1 MTGNTKVTLIL
12 DGEKNDFSMDRNG
25 NILDEALAN
34 GLDIP
39 YSCQGGVC
47 TTCMGKLEKGIV
59 IMDDDQMLSDEEIID
74 GLILT
79 CISKPDSDEIVINYD
94 DV

>member
-1 MTGNTKVTLIL
+1 MPHNTKITLII
-12 DGEKNDFSMDRNG
+12 DGENINFSMDKDN

-34 GLDIP
+34 GLDVP

-47 TTCMGKLEKGIV
+47 TTCMGKLEKGKV
-59 IMDDDQMLSDEEIID
+59 IMDDDQMLSDEEIND
-74 GLILT
+74 GLMLT
-79 CISKPDSDEIVINYD
+79 CISKPNSDEIIINYD

>member
-1 MTGNTKVTLIL
+1 MPHNTKITLII
-12 DGEKNDFSMDRNG
+12 DGENMNFSMDKDN

-34 GLDIP
+34 GLDVP

-47 TTCMGKLEKGIV
+47 TTCMGKLEKGKV
-59 IMDDDQMLSDEEIID
+59 IMDDDQMLSDDEIND
-74 GLILT
+74 GLMLT

>member
-1 MTGNTKVTLIL
+1 MPHNTKITLII
-12 DGEKNDFSMDRNG
+12 DGENINFSMDKDK

-47 TTCMGKLEKGIV
+47 TTCMGKLEKGKV
-59 IMDDDQMLSDEEIID
+59 IMDDDQMLSDEEIND
-74 GLILT
+74 GLMLT

>member
-1 MTGNTKVTLIL
+1 MPHNTKITLII
-12 DGEKNDFSMDRNG
+12 DGENVNFSMDKDN

-34 GLDIP
+34 GLDVP

-47 TTCMGKLEKGIV
+47 TTCMGKLEKGKV
-59 IMDDDQMLSDEEIID
+59 IMDDDQMLSDEEIND
-74 GLILT
+74 GLMLT

>member
-1 MTGNTKVTLIL
+1 MPHNTKITLII
-12 DGEKNDFSMDRNG
+12 DGENMNFSMDKDK

-34 GLDIP
+34 GLDVP

-47 TTCMGKLEKGIV
+47 TTCMGKLEKGKV
-59 IMDDDQMLSDEEIID
+59 IMDDDQMLSDEEIND
-74 GLILT
+74 GLMLT

>member
-1 MTGNTKVTLIL
+1 MPHNTKITLII
-12 DGEKNDFSMDRNG
+12 DGENINFSMDKDN

-34 GLDIP
+34 GLDVP

-47 TTCMGKLEKGIV
+47 TTCMGKLEKGKV
-59 IMDDDQMLSDEEIID
+59 LMDDDQMLSDEEIND
-74 GLILT
+74 GLMLT

>member
-1 MTGNTKVTLIL
+1 MPHNTKITLII
-12 DGEKNDFSMDRNG
+12 DGENMNFSMDKDN

-47 TTCMGKLEKGIV
+47 TTCMGKLEKGKV
-59 IMDDDQMLSDEEIID
+59 IMDDDQMLSDEEIND
-74 GLILT
+74 GLMLT

>member
-1 MTGNTKVTLIL
+1 MPHHTKVTLIL
-12 DGEKNDFSMDRNG
+12 DGEKNHFSMDKDD
-25 NILDEALAN
+25 NILDQALAN
-34 GLDIP
+34 ALDVP

-47 TTCMGKLEKGIV
+47 TTCMGKLEKGKV
-59 IMDDDQMLSDEEIID
+59 TMDDDQMLSDEEINE

-79 CISKPDSDEIVINYD
+79 CVSKPNSDEVVINYD

>member
-1 MTGNTKVTLIL
+1 MPHSTKITLII
-12 DGEKNDFSMDRNG
+12 DGENMNFSMDKDN

-34 GLDIP
+34 GLDVP

-47 TTCMGKLEKGIV
+47 TTCMGKLEKGKV
-59 IMDDDQMLSDEEIID
+59 IMDDDQMLSNEELND
-74 GLILT
+74 GLMLT

>member
-1 MTGNTKVTLIL
+1 MPHNTKISLII
-12 DGEKNDFSMDRNG
+12 DGENMNFSMDKDN

-34 GLDIP
+34 GLDVP

-47 TTCMGKLEKGIV
+47 TTCMGKLEKGKV
-59 IMDDDQMLSDEEIID
+59 IMDDDQMLSDEELND
-74 GLILT
+74 GLMLT

>member
-1 MTGNTKVTLIL
+1 MPHNTKITLII
-12 DGEKNDFSMDRNG
+12 DGDNMNFSMDKDN
-25 NILDEALAN
+25 NILDEALSN
-34 GLDIP
+34 GIDVP

-47 TTCMGKLEKGIV
+47 TTCMGKLEKGKV
-59 IMDDDQMLSDEEIID
+59 IMDDDQMLSDEEIND
-74 GLILT
+74 GLMLT

>member
-1 MTGNTKVTLIL
+1 MPHNTKITLII
-12 DGEKNDFSMDRNG
+12 DGENMNFSMDKDN

-34 GLDIP
+34 GLDVP

-47 TTCMGKLEKGIV
+47 TTCMGKLEKGKV
-59 IMDDDQMLSDEEIID
+59 IMDDDQMLSDEEIND
-74 GLILT
+74 GLMLT
-79 CISKPDSDEIVINYD
+79 CISKPDSDEIVLNYD

>member
-1 MTGNTKVTLIL
+1 MPHNTKITLII
-12 DGEKNDFSMDRNG
+12 DGENINFSMDKDN

-34 GLDIP
+34 GLDVP

-47 TTCMGKLEKGIV
+47 TTCMGKLEKGKV
-59 IMDDDQMLSDEEIID
+59 IMDDDQMLSDEEIND
-74 GLILT
+74 GIMLT

>member
-1 MTGNTKVTLIL
+1 MPHNTKITLII
-12 DGEKNDFSMDRNG
+12 DGENMNFSMDKDN

-34 GLDIP
+34 GLDVP

-47 TTCMGKLEKGIV
+47 TTCIGKLEKGKV
-59 IMDDDQMLSDEEIID
+59 IMDDDQMLSDEEIND
-74 GLILT
+74 GLMLT

>member
-1 MTGNTKVTLIL
+1 MPHNTKITLII
-12 DGEKNDFSMDRNG
+12 DGDNMNFSMDKDN

-34 GLDIP
+34 GLDVP

-47 TTCMGKLEKGIV
+47 TTCMGKLEKGKV
-59 IMDDDQMLSDEEIID
+59 IMDDDQMLSDEEIND
-74 GLILT
+74 GLMLT

>member
-1 MTGNTKVTLIL
+1 MHHNTKITLII
-12 DGEKNDFSMDRNG
+12 DGENMNFSMDKDN

-34 GLDIP
+34 GLDVP

-47 TTCMGKLEKGIV
+47 TTCMGKLEKGKV
-59 IMDDDQMLSDEEIID
+59 IMDDDQMLSDEEIND
-74 GLILT
+74 GLMLT

>member
-1 MTGNTKVTLIL
+1 MPHNTKITLII
-12 DGEKNDFSMDRNG
+12 DSENISFSMDKDN

-34 GLDIP
+34 GLDVP

-47 TTCMGKLEKGIV
+47 TTCMGKLEKGKV
-59 IMDDDQMLSDEEIID
+59 IMDDDQMLSDEEIND
-74 GLILT
+74 GLMLT

-94 DV
+94 DI

>member
-1 MTGNTKVTLIL
+1 MPHNTKITLII
-12 DGEKNDFSMDRNG
+12 DGENMSFSMDKDN

-34 GLDIP
+34 GLDVP

-47 TTCMGKLEKGIV
+47 TTCMGKLEKGKV
-59 IMDDDQMLSDEEIID
+59 IMDDDQMLSDEEIND
-74 GLILT
+74 GLMLT

>member
-1 MTGNTKVTLIL
+1 MPHSTKITLII
-12 DGEKNDFSMDRNG
+12 DGENMNFSMDKDN

-34 GLDIP
+34 GLDVP

-47 TTCMGKLEKGIV
+47 TTCMGKLEKGKV
-59 IMDDDQMLSDEEIID
+59 LMDDDQMLSDEEIND
-74 GLILT
+74 GLMLT

>member
-1 MTGNTKVTLIL
+1 MPHNTKITLII
-12 DGEKNDFSMDRNG
+12 DGDNMNFSMYKDN

-34 GLDIP
+34 GIDVP

-47 TTCMGKLEKGIV
+47 TTCMGKLEKGKV
-59 IMDDDQMLSDEEIID
+59 IMDDDQMLSDEEIND
-74 GLILT
+74 GLMLT

>member
-1 MTGNTKVTLIL
+1 MPHNTKITLII
-12 DGEKNDFSMDRNG
+12 DGENINFSMDKDN

-34 GLDIP
+34 GLDVP

-47 TTCMGKLEKGIV
+47 TTCMGKLEKGKV
-59 IMDDDQMLSDEEIID
+59 LMDDDQMLSDEEIND

-79 CISKPDSDEIVINYD
+79 CISKPDSNEIVINYD

>member
-1 MTGNTKVTLIL
+1 MPHNTKITLII
-12 DGEKNDFSMDRNG
+12 DGENMNFSMDKDN

-34 GLDIP
+34 GLDVP

-47 TTCMGKLEKGIV
+47 TTCMGKLEKGKV
-59 IMDDDQMLSDEEIID
+59 IMDDDQMLSDEELND
-74 GLILT
+74 GLMLT

>member
-1 MTGNTKVTLIL
+1 MPHNTKITLII
-12 DGEKNDFSMDRNG
+12 DGENMNFSMDKDK

-47 TTCMGKLEKGIV
+47 TTCMGKLEKGKV
-59 IMDDDQMLSDEEIID
+59 IMDDDQMLSDEEIND
-74 GLILT
+74 GLMLT

>member
-1 MTGNTKVTLIL
+1 MPHNTKVTLIL
-12 DGEKNDFSMDRNG
+12 DGENINFSMDKDN

-34 GLDIP
+34 GLDVP

-47 TTCMGKLEKGIV
+47 TTCMGKLEKGKV
-59 IMDDDQMLSDEEIID
+59 LMDDDQMLSDEEINE
-74 GLILT
+74 GLMLT
-79 CISKPDSDEIVINYD
+79 CISKPDSDEIIINYD

>member
-1 MTGNTKVTLIL
+1 MPHNTKITLII
-12 DGEKNDFSMDRNG
+12 DGENMNFSMDKDN

-34 GLDIP
+34 GLDVP

-47 TTCMGKLEKGIV
+47 TTCMGKLEKGKV
-59 IMDDDQMLSDEEIID
+59 LMDDDQMLSDEEINE
-74 GLILT
+74 GLMLT
-79 CISKPDSDEIVINYD
+79 CISKPDSDEIIINYD

>member
-1 MTGNTKVTLIL
+1 MPHNTKITLII
-12 DGEKNDFSMDRNG
+12 DGENINFSMDKDN

-34 GLDIP
+34 GLDVP
-39 YSCQGGVC
+39 YSSQGGVC
-47 TTCMGKLEKGIV
+47 TTCMGKLEKGKV
-59 IMDDDQMLSDEEIID
+59 IMDDDQMLSDEEIND
-74 GLILT
+74 GLMLT

>member
-1 MTGNTKVTLIL
+1 MPHSTKITLII
-12 DGEKNDFSMDRNG
+12 DGENMNFSMDKDN

-34 GLDIP
+34 GLDVP

-47 TTCMGKLEKGIV
+47 TTCMGKLEKGKV
-59 IMDDDQMLSDEEIID
+59 LMDDDQMLSDEEIND

-79 CISKPDSDEIVINYD
+79 CISKPDSNEIVINYD

>member
-1 MTGNTKVTLIL
+1 MPHNTKVTLIL
-12 DGEKNDFSMDRNG
+12 DGENINFSMDKDN

-34 GLDIP
+34 GLDVP

-47 TTCMGKLEKGIV
+47 TTCLGKLEKGKV
-59 IMDDDQMLSDEEIID
+59 LMDDDQMLSDEEINE
-74 GLILT
+74 GLMLT
-79 CISKPDSDEIVINYD
+79 CISKPDSDEIIINYD

>member
-1 MTGNTKVTLIL
+1 MPHNTKITLII
-12 DGEKNDFSMDRNG
+12 DGENMNFSMDKDN

-34 GLDIP
+34 GLDVP

-47 TTCMGKLEKGIV
+47 TTCMGKLEKGKV
-59 IMDDDQMLSDEEIID
+59 IMDDDQMLSDEEIND
-74 GLILT
+74 GLMLT
-79 CISKPDSDEIVINYD
+79 CISKPDSDEIIINYD

>member
-1 MTGNTKVTLIL
+1 MPHNTKITLII
-12 DGEKNDFSMDRNG
+12 DGENMNFSMYKDN

-34 GLDIP
+34 GIDVP

-47 TTCMGKLEKGIV
+47 TTCMGKLEKGKV
-59 IMDDDQMLSDEEIID
+59 IMDDDQMLSDEEIND
-74 GLILT
+74 GLMLT

>member
-1 MTGNTKVTLIL
+1 MPHNTKITLII
-12 DGEKNDFSMDRNG
+12 DGENMNFSMDKDK

-34 GLDIP
+34 GLDVP

-47 TTCMGKLEKGIV
+47 TTCMGKLEKGKI
-59 IMDDDQMLSDEEIID
+59 IMDDDQMLSDEEIND
-74 GLILT
+74 GLMLT

>member
-1 MTGNTKVTLIL
+1 MPHNTKITLII
-12 DGEKNDFSMDRNG
+12 DGENMNFSMDKDN

-34 GLDIP
+34 GLDVP

-47 TTCMGKLEKGIV
+47 TTCMGKLEKGKV
-59 IMDDDQMLSDEEIID
+59 IMNDDQMLSDEEIND
-74 GLILT
+74 GLMLT

>member
-1 MTGNTKVTLIL
+1 MN
-12 DGEKNDFSMDRNG
+12 FSMDKDN

-34 GLDIP
+34 GLDVP

-47 TTCMGKLEKGIV
+47 TTCMGKLEKGKV
-59 IMDDDQMLSDEEIID
+59 IMDDDQMLSDEEIND
-74 GLILT
+74 GLMLT
-79 CISKPDSDEIVINYD
+79 CISKPASEEIIIDYD

>member
-1 MTGNTKVTLIL
+1 MPHNTKITLII
-12 DGEKNDFSMDRNG
+12 DGENVNFSMDKDN

-34 GLDIP
+34 GIDVP

-47 TTCMGKLEKGIV
+47 TTCMGKLEKGKV
-59 IMDDDQMLSDEEIID
+59 LMDDDQMLSDEEIND
-74 GLILT
+74 GLMLT

>member
-1 MTGNTKVTLIL
+1 MN
-12 DGEKNDFSMDRNG
+12 FSMDKDS

-34 GLDIP
+34 GLDVP
-39 YSCQGGVC
+39 YSCQGGIC
-47 TTCMGKLEKGIV
+47 TACMGKLEKGKV
-59 IMDDDQMLSDEEIID
+59 IMDDDQMLSDEEIND
-74 GLILT
+74 GLMLT

>member
-1 MTGNTKVTLIL
+1 MN
-12 DGEKNDFSMDRNG
+12 FSMDKDN

-34 GLDIP
+34 GLDVP

-47 TTCMGKLEKGIV
+47 TTCMGKLEKGKV
-59 IMDDDQMLSDEEIID
+59 IMDDDQMLSDEEIND
-74 GLILT
+74 GLMLT
-79 CISKPDSDEIVINYD
+79 CISKPDSNEIVINYD

>member
-1 MTGNTKVTLIL
+1 MLHNTKITLII
-12 DGEKNDFSMDRNG
+12 DGENINFSMDKDN

-34 GLDIP
+34 GLDVP
-39 YSCQGGVC
+39 YSCQGGAC
-47 TTCMGKLEKGIV
+47 TTCMGKLEKGKV
-59 IMDDDQMLSDEEIID
+59 IMDDDQMLSDEEIND
-74 GLILT
+74 GLMLT